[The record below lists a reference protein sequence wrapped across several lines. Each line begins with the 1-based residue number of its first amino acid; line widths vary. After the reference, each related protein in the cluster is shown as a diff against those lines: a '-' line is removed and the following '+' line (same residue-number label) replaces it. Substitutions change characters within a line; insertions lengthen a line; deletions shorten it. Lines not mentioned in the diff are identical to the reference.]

1 MKLMG
6 IRQGVSIFL
15 LFTLISCNNKGFKG
29 ATASEEAPEPVAK
42 DATAEMP
49 PMPEMSSILEQSM
62 IEVTSSQI
70 QVAECRE
77 KLNYDPSQILCSLKQ
92 NDKKTIW
99 DVTPPWT
106 ERVNLLKNRAAS
118 WISPLTPVENVNNAS
133 VMCPFVPDSDR
144 LIFVSHFTLAEDA
157 EIAIEAVIDDTG
169 SLRLWKDAD
178 SRQQV
183 YRSAEAPRI
192 DGRIRLTKGFYSIV
206 ADGVDI
212 GKAATGMIMT
222 IFNAQ
227 GGIIR
232 QTEASTK
239 DWCIF
244 RVKADT
250 NVESFVN
257 AASLCRP
264 CMVGSRA
271 TAP

>member
-1 MKLMG
+1 MRHNQ
-6 IRQGVSIFL
+6 IRICAIL
-15 LFTLISCNNKGFKG
+15 LLLLSATSCNNKGFNG
-29 ATASEEAPEPVAK
+29 ATASDEAPPAVTEN
-42 DATAEMP
+42 ATPEK
-49 PMPEMSSILEQSM
+49 PEMSSIIEQPN
-62 IEVTSSQI
+62 IEVSTSQI
-70 QVAECRE
+70 MVAACRE

-99 DVTPPWT
+99 DVTPPWI
-106 ERVNLLKNRAAS
+106 ERVNSLKNRAAA
-118 WISPLTPVENVNNAS
+118 WISPLAAIENAANAS
-133 VMCPFVPDSDR
+133 LMCPFVPESDR
-144 LIFVSHFTLAEDA
+144 LIFVSNFTLTEDTD
-157 EIAIEAVIDDTG
+157 ITMEAVIDDEG

-178 SRQQV
+178 SKQQV
-183 YRSAEAPRI
+183 YISPKAPKV
-192 DGRIRLTKGFYSIV
+192 DGAMRLSKGFYSIV
-206 ADGVDI
+206 ADGIDV

-232 QTEASTK
+232 QTEASAK

-250 NVESFVN
+250 NVETFVN

-271 TAP
+271 TSP

>member
-1 MKLMG
+1 MKRVWIQNG
-6 IRQGVSIFL
+6 AAFFL
-15 LFTLISCNNKGFKG
+15 FFTVISCNDKGFNG
-29 ATASEEAPEPVAK
+29 ATASDEAPTPVAES
-42 DATAEMP
+42 AVPA
-49 PMPEMSSILEQSM
+49 MPEMSSIMEQAN

-70 QVAECRE
+70 PVAECRE

-92 NDKKTIW
+92 NDKKTVW
-99 DVTPPWT
+99 DITAPWT
-106 ERVNLLKNRAAS
+106 ERVNSLKNRAAS
-118 WISPLTPVENVNNAS
+118 WISPLTPVENANNAS

-144 LIFVSHFTLAEDA
+144 LIFVSHFTLAEDMD
-157 EIAIEAVIDDTG
+157 IVIEAVIDDAG

-178 SRQQV
+178 SRQQIYISPV
-183 YRSAEAPRI
+183 APKV
-192 DGRIRLTKGFYSIV
+192 DATMRLSKGFYSIV

-227 GGIIR
+227 GGIVR
-232 QTEASTK
+232 QTEASAK

-271 TAP
+271 TTP